1 MTIQNLYPTPY
12 TFNFKYTLAL
22 SPEHKIEELHQKNF
36 LFEYPT
42 PTVPHTDFIQH
53 LQTNINDV
61 CYYVGYVL
69 RRNNRTKNISP
80 YYFRASNDT
89 LSELDTAMYLSQE
102 YLFLDYDFGTHGNKN
117 KWEAGQFEDAKKEI
131 EQHSLLSRAI
141 WYVTEH
147 GLRFVFRL
155 KATQISKTINQ
166 DERKISPAGYSAAY
180 KQLLETIK
188 IKLPQGSFDDTSPS
202 SPFCFFRHPRSIKEN
217 KKNLK
222 DSFVHIPQVMLEID
236 IFDYLTEKAK
246 QLASLDNQNESL
258 DCYFDTEEEE
268 QFYYGEAANSIYH
281 DPLFVEARE
290 KQLTLPYAVW
300 RAMGVNICAVTRNNP
315 NFGFEL
321 FKQFSS
327 WDTVNFAKTS
337 ESELHKHWQNI
348 QASLESYG
356 PITYNTI
363 LSYDSPLKHLAST
376 IKANL
381 TSAPAAKA
389 VAHARNTFYHRYNKP
404 VKYANNLNELK
415 SKVLQSQAKNTQAI
429 QNPSS
434 STQAKSKA
442 SSSTSKANQ
451 GSTQQGTSQGKQAK
465 GSPKASKGGN
475 LASMGNHLQ
484 HGNIGPATLNPS
496 QGFNTNQNVNIQV
509 QHNGLPSD
517 EVKNLLNF
525 TLKGQ
530 GENQKMVYNK
540 DILNLQI
547 ILENDVSFKNRFS
560 RNLLG
565 MRNEYNRKEIRDELV
580 TQIRT
585 ELVANYGIQYSEDD
599 MWAKIKELC
608 SKRLYNPIYDYLDSL
623 PKWDG
628 VDRIPELVKILGI
641 DPNHLN
647 IDIYKTYL
655 RKWVI
660 SCVCR
665 PLQWMK
671 EDDDPT
677 LNDKVDTV
685 LVLKGGQGRGKSTFF
700 KEMCPSPAFFSD
712 SLQRIENS
720 EKEASMHLLNY
731 WMIEFAEFDGLVK
744 KSSVEILK
752 AFITR
757 RQERFRPPYGRAE
770 ITLRRPSILV
780 GTTNSDQFLNDSTGA
795 RRFWAIEL
803 DDNATIDIPK
813 AKQLRSQIWAQ
824 AIAMFQSGET
834 WHLDDAEQTKSNDA
848 NEPFN
853 SSETWTEY
861 VESWINSQDPKYNNA
876 HGFTTAQVFEHALEM
891 KPKEID
897 NFKTKRL
904 KTILLDLGYRYIRE
918 YAEFK
923 RDGQKVRDR
932 VWVWRL
938 DPTAQRKD
946 KTTA

>member
-1 MTIQNLYPTPY
+1 MELTAMENQNIYPTPY
-12 TFNFKYTLAL
+12 TFNYKYAYAL
-22 SPEHKIEELHQKNF
+22 SPEHKIEELHQKKF
-36 LFEYPT
+36 LYEYPS
-42 PTVPHTDFIQH
+42 PDAPHTDFLRH
-53 LQTNINDV
+53 LQTNLNDV

-69 RRNNRTKNISP
+69 RRNTRNKEISP
-80 YYFRASNDT
+80 YYFRSSNET
-89 LSELDTAMYLSQE
+89 LSELDTAMYISQE

-117 KWEAGQFEDAKKEI
+117 KWGEGQFEDAQKEI
-131 EQHSLLSRAI
+131 AQHSLLSKAI

-147 GLRFVFRL
+147 GLRFAFKL
-155 KATQISKTINQ
+155 KPTQISQSINQ

-222 DSFVHIPQVMLEID
+222 DFFVHIPQTMLEID

-258 DCYFDTEEEE
+258 DCYFDSEEEE
-268 QFYYGEAANSIYH
+268 QFYYGVATQAIYH

-290 KQLTLPYAVW
+290 KQLTLSYAVW

-315 NFGFEL
+315 QMGFEL
-321 FKQFSS
+321 FKQFSA
-327 WDTVNFAKTS
+327 WDTVNYAKTS

-363 LSYDSPLKHLAST
+363 LSYDSPLKHLANK

-389 VAHARNTFYHRYNKP
+389 VSQARSSFFHKYNKP
-404 VKYANNLNELK
+404 VKYANNLNDLK
-415 SKVLQSQAKNTQAI
+415 NKVAQTPANTVIQSKKTDKAA
-429 QNPSS
+429 SS
-434 STQAKSKA
+434 SKPAKGGSKA
-442 SSSTSKANQ
+442 SKN
-451 GSTQQGTSQGKQAK
+451 
-465 GSPKASKGGN
+465 GN
-475 LASMGNHLQ
+475 LVSAGNHLQ
-484 HGNIGPATLNPS
+484 NVKIATPS
-496 QGFNTNQNVNIQV
+496 QNSGFNTTSNTSLQV
-509 QHNGLPSD
+509 QHSGLPSD

-540 DILNLQI
+540 DILNLQL

-565 MRNEYNRKEIRDELV
+565 MRNEYNRREIRDELV

-585 ELVANYGIQYSEDD
+585 EIVANYGIQYSEDD

-608 SKRLYNPIYDYLDSL
+608 AKRLYNPIYDYLASL
-623 PKWDG
+623 SKWDG

-641 DPNHLN
+641 DPHHVNV
-647 IDIYKTYL
+647 DIYKTYL
-655 RKWVI
+655 RKWII

-671 EDDDPT
+671 DDEDPS

-803 DDNATIDIPK
+803 DDNATIDITK
-813 AKQLRSQIWAQ
+813 VKQLRNQIWAQ
-824 AIAMFQSGET
+824 AIAMFEAGET
-834 WHLDDAEQTKSNDA
+834 WHLDETEQSKSNDA

-861 VESWINSQDPKYNNA
+861 VENWINSFDPQYNST

-904 KTILLDLGYRYIRE
+904 KTILLDLGYRYVRE

-923 RDGQKVRDR
+923 RDGQKVKDR

-938 DPTAQRKD
+938 DPNVQRKD

>member
-1 MTIQNLYPTPY
+1 MTTQDLYPTPY
-12 TFNFKYTLAL
+12 TFNNKYTLSL
-22 SPEHKIEELHQKNF
+22 SPTSKIEDLHQKNF
-36 LFEYPT
+36 LYQYPSIAA
-42 PTVPHTDFIQH
+42 PQTDFIQH
-53 LQTNINDV
+53 LHTNINEI

-69 RRNNRTKNISP
+69 RKNSRMKEISP
-80 YYFRASNDT
+80 YYFRASNET
-89 LSELDTAMYLSQE
+89 LSELDSAMYISQE
-102 YLFLDYDFGTHGNKN
+102 YLFLDYDFGTPGNKN
-117 KWEAGQFEDAKKEI
+117 KWEAGQFESVQKEI
-131 EQHSLLSRAI
+131 AKHSLLSKAI

-155 KATQISKTINQ
+155 KATQIAQTINQ

-180 KQLLETIK
+180 KQLLETLK

-202 SPFCFFRHPRSIKEN
+202 SPFCFFRHPRSLKEN

-222 DSFVHIPQVMLEID
+222 DSFISVPSIMLEID

-246 QLASLDNQNESL
+246 QLASLDAQNESL
-258 DCYFDTEEEE
+258 DCYFDTEDEE

-327 WDTVNFAKTS
+327 WDCVNFAKTS
-337 ESELHKHWQNI
+337 ETELYKHWQNI
-348 QASLESYG
+348 QASLENYG
-356 PITYNTI
+356 PITYSTI
-363 LSYDSPLKHLAST
+363 LSYDSPLKQLAST

-389 VAHARNTFYHRYNKP
+389 VAQARTAFYHKYNKP

-415 SKVLQSQAKNTQAI
+415 NKATQNPSNT
-429 QNPSS
+429 PSS
-434 STQAKSKA
+434 STKSNSTKQTKT
-442 SSSTSKANQ
+442 SSKISKAN
-451 GSTQQGTSQGKQAK
+451 
-465 GSPKASKGGN
+465 GN
-475 LASMGNHLQ
+475 LASMGNQLQ
-484 HGNIGPATLNPS
+484 NGNIGGIAAQN
-496 QGFNTNQNVNIQV
+496 QGFNTKKNINPQV

-525 TLKGQ
+525 SLKGQ

-540 DILNLQI
+540 DILNLQL

-585 ELVANYGIQYSEDD
+585 EIVANYGIQYSEDD

-628 VDRIPELVKILGI
+628 VDRLPELVKILGI
-641 DPNHLN
+641 NDNHVN
-647 IDIYKTYL
+647 IEIYKTYL
-655 RKWVI
+655 RKWII

-813 AKQLRSQIWAQ
+813 VKQLRSQIWAQ
-824 AIAMFQSGET
+824 AIFMFQSGET
-834 WHLDDAEQTKSNDA
+834 WHLDDTEQTKSNDA

-861 VESWINSQDPKYNNA
+861 VENWINSQDPRYNNT

-904 KTILLDLGYRYIRE
+904 KTILLDLGYRYLRE

-923 RDGQKVRDR
+923 RDGQKVKDR

-938 DPTAQRKD
+938 DPTAQKKD